1 MTAVHT
7 AARPIA
13 APAGR
18 VTLKLAIDTTTPAAV
33 LLTGFAPALLGVLL
47 AVERVGRVSPMLTV
61 LLLAIPSLMNAAVA
75 SINDYVDYINGN
87 DDPFNIAAEYDG
99 PLAYHQVEDPKPVL
113 YFGVGLLVAA
123 GLMGAYVVWVTGPLP
138 AAIGMV
144 GAVIALTYS
153 GGKYSISHL
162 PIGEPV
168 SGFTLGGLV
177 PLGVYAALTGEVEL
191 QVLYKAI
198 PMMMI
203 VAQFMLANNT
213 CDMDRDR
220 YVGRKTLPI
229 LIGRAE
235 AQRVADILN
244 IVWIGQ
250 LILVVANS
258 YEKGLPVLVLAL
270 LTGVKGL
277 FTTFRYDR
285 TQKTKLIVTLALAQ
299 VAAAVAIGYPMA
311 VAVHLLLS

>member
-13 APAGR
+13 HPAGK
-18 VTLKLAIDTTTPAAV
+18 VTLKIAIDTTTPAAV

-47 AVERVGRVSPMLTV
+47 AVEQVGSISPMLTV

-75 SINDYVDYINGN
+75 SINDYFDYVNGN
-87 DDPFNIAAEYDG
+87 DTPYNIAAEYDG
-99 PLAYHQVEDPKPVL
+99 PLAYHRVEDPRPVF
-113 YFGVGLLVAA
+113 YFGMGLLAIA
-123 GLMGAYVVWVTGPLP
+123 GVMGAYVIWVTGPLS
-138 AAIGMV
+138 AVIGAV

-177 PLGVYAALTGEVEL
+177 PLGVYAALTGEVDP

-198 PMMMI
+198 PMMLI
-203 VAQFMLANNT
+203 VSQFMLANNT

-220 YVGRKTLPI
+220 GAGRKTLPL
-229 LIGRAE
+229 LIGRAA

-250 LILVVANS
+250 LIHVVANS
-258 YEKGLPVLVLAL
+258 YFKGLPVLIIAL
-270 LTGVKGL
+270 LTCVKGF
-277 FTTFRYDR
+277 FTTYRYDR
-285 TQKTKLIVTLALAQ
+285 TEKTKLIVTAALSQ
-299 VAAAVAIGYPMA
+299 VAAAVAIGYPMS